1 MKYEK
6 PEMEDLEFG
15 KDIST
20 LDIVGASQ
28 DPDYNDTGG
37 NEW

>member
-6 PEMEDLEFG
+6 PQMDVMKFG

-20 LDIVGASQ
+20 LDIVGTSQ
-28 DPDYNDTGG
+28 PPDSSEAGD
-37 NEW
+37 EW